1 MSTAKIRTM
10 DKITRV
16 EEVTRLVDAPE
27 NWESVLCKY
36 TQFLPKHDRK
46 CLVVVVLAGSG
57 LVDPGDEWGI
67 FGGRANRGWHLVKRL
82 VDITPRVVESK
93 FLDMGL

>member
-1 MSTAKIRTM
+1 MGKTARAE
-10 DKITRV
+10 V
-16 EEVTRLVDAPE
+16 VTRLVDAPE

-57 LVDPGDEWGI
+57 LVDPGDEWSV
-67 FGGRANRGWHLVKRL
+67 FGSRANRGRHLVRRW
-82 VDITPRVVESK
+82 VDIKPRVVESK
-93 FLDMGL
+93 FLDMGLYV